1 MTFLN
6 PFFFLLLDSWLG
18 SACEL
23 ELGPFAAA
31 WVEVE
36 SLLFVAPP
44 PEASEAVDEPEAAEE
59 PGAVEEPDW
68 APSAPLVAA
77 AGVAESLL
85 AAAPFVEAPA
95 GGGNDSGPPGV
106 IVSTAAV
113 LPAPTLEGAAVA
125 VFGCNAIPSV
135 SSPDSL
141 AGVMVGSPL
150 LAAMDTSGEFFRT
163 PIVRLIRFG

>member
-6 PFFFLLLDSWLG
+6 PFFFLLLDSWLE
-18 SACEL
+18 SACWLEL
-23 ELGPFAAA
+23 EPFAAV

-36 SLLFVAPP
+36 SLLFVAVP
-44 PEASEAVDEPEAAEE
+44 PEASEGVDEPEAAVE
-59 PGAVEEPDW
+59 PEAVEEPDW
-68 APSAPLVAA
+68 APSAPLVAP
-77 AGVAESLL
+77 AGVAASLL
-85 AAAPFVEAPA
+85 AAEPFVEVPA
-95 GGGNDSGPPGV
+95 GAGSDSGLPGV

-113 LPAPTLEGAAVA
+113 LPTPTLEDAPAAL
-125 VFGCNAIPSV
+125 FGCNAIPSV